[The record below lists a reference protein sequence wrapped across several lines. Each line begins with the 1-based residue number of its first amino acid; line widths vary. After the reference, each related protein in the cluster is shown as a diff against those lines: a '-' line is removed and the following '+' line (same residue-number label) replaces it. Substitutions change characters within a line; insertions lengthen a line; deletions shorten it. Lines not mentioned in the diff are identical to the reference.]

1 MNQQLITQETLSEIG
16 IDLNGQDVNA
26 LLSHINS
33 TLQERIGAEISETL
47 DDEQLK
53 ALLSLKETA
62 SEDEVSK
69 WLNQNVPELKQIAQD
84 EIDILLGELADNGEA
99 INEAAK

>member
-16 IDLNGQDVNA
+16 IDLNGQDVNT

-62 SEDEVSK
+62 SEDEVSN
-69 WLNQNVPELKQIAQD
+69 WLDQNVPELKQIAQD

>member
-16 IDLNGQDVNA
+16 IDLHGQDVNA
-26 LLSHINS
+26 LLAHINS

-62 SEDEVSK
+62 SEDEVSN
-69 WLNQNVPELKQIAQD
+69 WLDQNVPELKQIAQD

>member
-16 IDLNGQDVNA
+16 IDLNGQDVDA
-26 LLSHINS
+26 LLAHINS

-62 SEDEVSK
+62 SEDEVSN
-69 WLNQNVPELKQIAQD
+69 WLDQNVPELKQIAQD